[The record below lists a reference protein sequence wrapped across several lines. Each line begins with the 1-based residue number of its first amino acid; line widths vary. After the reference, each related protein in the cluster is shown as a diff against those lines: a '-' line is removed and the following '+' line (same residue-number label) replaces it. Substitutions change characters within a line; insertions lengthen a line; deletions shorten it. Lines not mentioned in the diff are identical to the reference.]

1 MSPPFPLPLLPPLGG
16 VVPPG
21 GGGVVVPLSEEL
33 RRRNGIA
40 RAVSPAIIINTA
52 PIRLR
57 LSRGKSSVQFYLFPW
72 EV

>member
-1 MSPPFPLPLLPPLGG
+1 M
-16 VVPPG
+16 
-21 GGGVVVPLSEEL
+21 PLSEEL